1 MNLNNQLGPVCLN
14 VASST
19 CMLKGFVN
27 LDNHVLLP
35 FLWIPRFMRVFLSP
49 GHRTLLDSYERL
61 IREHAFIRH
70 DCRKPLPF
78 DDGTVD
84 HILCSHFL
92 EHIFVSDVDAIIS
105 DFARV
110 LKPGGTVHIIVPD
123 MMGMAR
129 RYVESAGASNP
140 LVCDEFLKETI
151 LSRVD
156 PGSLKFRFLEL
167 IGGYGLSHKW
177 MYDQYSITHRVG
189 RLGLVPLDMNE
200 TQSKTFRYN
209 DGSVHVVARKS

>member
-1 MNLNNQLGPVCLN
+1 MGRVYLN

-35 FLWIPRFMRVFLSP
+35 FLGKPRVLRGLLSP
-49 GHRTLLDSYERL
+49 GHRAVLDSYESL
-61 IREHAFIRH
+61 IREHEFVRH

-78 DDGTVD
+78 GAETVD

-92 EHIFVSDVDAIIS
+92 EHIFPSEADAIIT

-123 MMGMAR
+123 ILAMAR
-129 RYVESAGASNP
+129 KYVQSAGDSNP
-140 LVCDEFLKETI
+140 LAGDEFLKETI

-156 PGSLKFRFLEL
+156 SGSVRFRILEL
-167 IGGYGLSHKW
+167 LGSYGLTHKW
-177 MYDQYSITHRVG
+177 MYDRYSIAHKVR
-189 RLGLVPLDMNE
+189 RLGLVPLDGND
-200 TQSKTFRYN
+200 TPSKEFRLN
-209 DGSVHVVARKS
+209 DGSVHVVARKI